1 MARKV
6 ATPRGSRCFKSRT
19 RKLIVAC
26 LGGILLFSSEQ
37 GAAADHPQIVKAKS
51 GGNTKLP
58 VVQKGVAT
66 CDLELAESPIGVDAQ
81 HAVVTLSESQLTVAL
96 QCKGNGNNVVPQ
108 TDGTVCTGTNDT
120 PVKTCAAERNRNV
133 TQVGLKDLLGAS
145 TDIKAA
151 KRRLQTT
158 PNVEEWSLILEK
170 SQLPRTDESFFVGCK
185 SPADENSDSKCK
197 LDVTVKA
204 RVSSVE
210 GNVVTCAYGAASNG
224 EEPLTVD
231 MTQENNKLTIDCG
244 DEGSL
249 KPAGFNNFCTS
260 DDKDL
265 ETCSKQF
272 VEMFPNFQKSWWQT
286 TDAEGSP
293 ATLTIPPSDFPSE
306 EKQFLLGCAPTKKV
320 PQGAGGRAA
329 DGQPVSGAG
338 NPSTCKVL
346 VTVKAASSSASAM
359 SALPMAAGVSGA
371 AAVVTGLLA
380 RAF

>member
-1 MARKV
+1 MMARNDTTWSRVGGLKPRSQKLLAICGGCALLLCSAQV
-6 ATPRGSRCFKSRT
+6 ASSTLSEGVRSRRLADKT
-19 RKLIVAC
+19 
-26 LGGILLFSSEQ
+26 
-37 GAAADHPQIVKAKS
+37 AAPPTVLD
-51 GGNTKLP
+51 
-58 VVQKGVAT
+58 GVAT
-66 CDLELAESPIGVDAQ
+66 CQLGPKSKKDQQETASI
-81 HAVVTLSESQLTVAL
+81 TLSGEKLKATLKCNGRGSTFIPTED
-96 QCKGNGNNVVPQ
+96 GN
-108 TDGTVCTGTNDT
+108 VCVNSDAS
-120 PVKTCAAERNRNV
+120 VITCANEKVPSN
-133 TQVGLKDLLGAS
+133 QVLLKNLLRAS
-145 TDIKAA
+145 SDIKVA
-151 KRRLQTT
+151 KNSTGDNT
-158 PNVEEWSLILEK
+158 NGWEWTLELEK
-170 SQLPRTDESFFVGCK
+170 SQLPRSDTTFFVGCK
-185 SPADENSDSKCK
+185 ASGDVPESTCK
-197 LDVTVKA
+197 LDIHVEA
-204 RVSSVE
+204 RESSVQN
-210 GNVVTCAYGAASNG
+210 GVVFCSYGAASNG

-320 PQGAGGRAA
+320 PQGTGGRAA